1 MKVGDDRP
9 VNAKSLRMLV
19 AGAALMTGCA
29 SPPVAYSKAD
39 VTEAER
45 SRDTSECLH

>member
-1 MKVGDDRP
+1 M
-9 VNAKSLRMLV
+9 NAKSLRMLV

-29 SPPVAYSKAD
+29 SPPMAYSKAD

-45 SRDTSECLH
+45 RRDTSECLH